1 VQCALVEDDTQLGFG
16 SSRFVGPIR
25 GAGTHGVVERG
36 TFEDVFTDFFN
47 GTQTIYFDSA
57 GNPIRFVLHVER
69 HSDDVDSVTGK
80 VAWRLGVKPQ
90 EYRDLEAG
98 TRSPDFETWDR
109 ICKRYGW
116 PQTFLVGS

>member
-16 SSRFVGPIR
+16 SSRVVGPIQDA
-25 GAGTHGVVERG
+25 GAHGVVERG

-69 HSDDVDSVTGK
+69 HSDDVDSVTGQ
-80 VAWRLGVKPQ
+80 VAWRS
-90 EYRDLEAG
+90 A
-98 TRSPDFETWDR
+98 
-109 ICKRYGW
+109 
-116 PQTFLVGS
+116 